1 MLSNSRRKGF
11 TLIELLVV
19 IAIIAILAAILF
31 PVFARAREKAR
42 QSTCSSNQRQI
53 AISVQMYAQDHEE
66 TLPFSV
72 SVWKDINVD
81 SGILICPSAGK
92 SLTNA
97 YMYNETISG
106 VSMGDTAIIPDP
118 VKMWISVDAK
128 SNTIDLRHS
137 GVAVWSYMDG
147 HVGTAKASA
156 DTTAMVNYVGVDTT
170 TRGSFWSAGGGFVY
184 GTKGYLLCR
193 ANNTSSDITSA
204 SYDYVATLTQPV
216 AFLYTNRSTNMAQTM
231 GLVDPYT
238 GIRKLGKWY
247 VNTTT
252 GNSFVVTMK
261 STDSKIAVHRISIYL
276 AAYNSGAVQRVEALD
291 VTATRDGVTTA
302 AATTGALTLL
312 TTGTSGNG
320 DANWYKFDFRGDSIT
335 VTLRI
340 ASGTQNAVMSAI
352 AFD

>member
-1 MLSNSRRKGF
+1 MFYHSTRRGF

-66 TLPFSV
+66 TLPYSV

-81 SGILICPSAGK
+81 AGILMCPSAGK

-128 SNTIDLRHS
+128 NNAIDLRHS

-156 DTTAMVNYVGVDTT
+156 DTAPMTAYVGVDTT
-170 TRGSFWSAGGGFVY
+170 TKGDFWSAGGGFVY
-184 GTKGYLLCR
+184 GSKGYILCR
-193 ANNTSSDITSA
+193 ANTSTDITSA
-204 SYDYVATLTQPV
+204 SYLYATSITQTAPFSS
-216 AFLYTNRSTNMAQTM
+216 ANRSTNATYPMA
-231 GLVDPYT
+231 LVDPYT
-238 GIRKLGKWY
+238 GIRKFGKWY
-247 VNTTT
+247 T
-252 GNSFVVTMK
+252 GSSNSFVVTMK
-261 STDSKIAVHRISIYL
+261 PTDSKLSVHRISIYC
-276 AAYNSGAVQRVEALD
+276 AAWNTGASPRNQRVD
-291 VTATRDGVTTA
+291 VTATRDGVTTT
-302 AATTGALTLL
+302 AATTGNFSIYPS
-312 TTGTSGNG
+312 GTSGFG
-320 DANWYKFDFRGDSIT
+320 DGNWYKFDFRGDSIT
-335 VTLRI
+335 VTLTM

-352 AFD
+352 ALD